1 MTLAEARV
9 LVVGGSSGIGLAVAK
24 AAAGEGA
31 HVLIASRSAQKLENA
46 KAQIDGDVQAWP
58 MDFSE
63 EKSVIEFFG
72 NVDSLD
78 HLSRNC

>member
-24 AAAGEGA
+24 ASAGEGA

-63 EKSVIEFFG
+63 EKASSNSSET
-72 NVDSLD
+72 
-78 HLSRNC
+78 